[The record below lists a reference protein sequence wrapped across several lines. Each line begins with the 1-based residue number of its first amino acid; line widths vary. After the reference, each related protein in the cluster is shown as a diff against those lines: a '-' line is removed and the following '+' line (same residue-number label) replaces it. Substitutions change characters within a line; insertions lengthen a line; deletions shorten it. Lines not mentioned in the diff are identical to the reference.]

1 MPACEAA
8 ASILLAAVLGAAAA
22 ITAAVMPAV
31 DTQQAMTSIMDDSR
45 LRLICVAGSLGGAVL
60 SVGLFNART
69 VRDLSIK
76 LSCSSISGVI
86 FAPMV
91 LRWLGWAAD
100 TDAVL
105 CISGVT
111 ALMSWSVLLAAVPA
125 LTRLAG
131 KKIEG
136 ATSQS

>member
-1 MPACEAA
+1 MPACESAA
-8 ASILLAAVLGAAAA
+8 AVILAAALGALTAL
-22 ITAAVMPAV
+22 TAAVIPGV
-31 DTQQAMTSIMDDSR
+31 DAQQAMTSIMDDQR

-60 SVGLFNART
+60 SVGLFNTRT

-86 FAPMV
+86 FAPMA

-105 CISGVT
+105 CTSGIT
-111 ALMSWSVLLAAVPA
+111 ALMSWSVLQTAVPA

-131 KKIEG
+131 KKIDG
-136 ATSQS
+136 SSGL

>member
-1 MPACEAA
+1 MPACETAVAVIIA
-8 ASILLAAVLGAAAA
+8 ASIGALTA
-22 ITAAVMPAV
+22 ITAAVIPGV
-31 DTQQAMTSIMDDSR
+31 DAQQAMTSIMDDQR

-60 SVGLFNART
+60 SVGLFSAAS
-69 VRDLSIK
+69 VRGLCLK

-86 FAPMV
+86 FAPMA

-105 CISGVT
+105 CTSGLV
-111 ALMSWSVLLAAVPA
+111 ALTSWSVLQTAVPA

-131 KKIEG
+131 KKIDG
-136 ATSQS
+136 SSGL